1 MNQAQKEQERPG
13 KNPLIW
19 VAIIVLG
26 LIIYIFVGSDRGG
39 KQTETLPLQ
48 DVDQA
53 TPEPESEPEEEVTR
67 QAPPPTPG
75 FVAREYIAGVR
86 QQGKPYPYAEL
97 MQKAAD
103 FSSEG
108 SLADAH
114 LLYFFAA
121 REGHLA
127 AMMTMAEMTDPLLF
141 RAQNNLLD
149 EADPVQAYK
158 WYSQAIEQGHEPARA
173 RLDQLHQWAK
183 SEADNGNQVAQQLL
197 LNFN

>member
-1 MNQAQKEQERPG
+1 MNQTQKEQERPG

-39 KQTETLPLQ
+39 KQTEPLPLQ
-48 DVDQA
+48 ETDKA
-53 TPEPESEPEEEVTR
+53 TSEPEQEVDVTR
-67 QAPPPTPG
+67 QAPPAPG
-75 FVAREYIAGVR
+75 HVAREYISGIR

-97 MQKAAD
+97 MQKAAAY
-103 FSSEG
+103 SSEG

-141 RAQNNLLD
+141 SAQNNLLD
-149 EADPVQAYK
+149 EADAIQAYK
-158 WYSQAIEQGHEPARA
+158 WYSQALEQGHEPARA
-173 RLDQLHQWAK
+173 RLVQLHEWAK
-183 SEADNGNQVAQQLL
+183 TEADNGNQVASQLL
-197 LNFN
+197 LNFD

>member
-1 MNQAQKEQERPG
+1 MNQAQKEPEKPG

-48 DVDQA
+48 DIETA
-53 TPEPESEPEEEVTR
+53 TAEPESEPEDEITR
-67 QAPPPTPG
+67 QAPPSPG
-75 FVAREYIAGVR
+75 VIAREYIVDLR
-86 QQGKPYPYAEL
+86 QQGKPYPFDTL

-103 FSSEG
+103 LSSEG

-121 REGHLA
+121 REGHVA
-127 AMMTMAEMTDPLLF
+127 AMMTMAEMTDPLRF
-141 RAQNNLLD
+141 QPQNNLLD
-149 EADPVQAYK
+149 EANAIQAYK
-158 WYSQAIEQGHEPARA
+158 WYSQALAQGHQPAREH
-173 RLDQLHQWAK
+173 LDQLHEWAK
-183 SEADNGNQVAQQLL
+183 REAQNDDQTALQLL